1 MFRHLASFL
10 TSIPLS
16 VFSPSGKKKKKV
28 LTFDSIIYAARIKE
42 NQKKSFPSQFFPS
55 LCTHKKRHFVLDI
68 KKHQKVSLNALP
80 VG

>member
-16 VFSPSGKKKKKV
+16 VFLPLGNKKKV